1 MVFSQTVR
9 LYKVLG
15 IEAVRRVPSALGV
28 ITQTYR
34 TQATQA
40 TQAKT
45 GLGLCLRLYLHL
57 RHLHFHT

>member
-1 MVFSQTVR
+1 MVFSPTVR

-40 TQAKT
+40 KT